1 MSKFELY
8 NIVLKDMKDETR
20 TYEFDLDDAY
30 FKKID
35 SPEVQRGNVKAKVV
49 VSKKISTY
57 ELQFILEG
65 NVIVPCNRC
74 LDDMD
79 QAITYKETL
88 QVKLGDKFDEVD
100 EIVIIPESE
109 GALNVAWFMY
119 EFIILN
125 IPIKHVH
132 PTGECN
138 KTMVSKLKRHIARHK
153 DDDDDNDL
161 DFDDDDDMSNDE
173 VPTDP
178 RWDGLQNILENN

>member
-1 MSKFELY
+1 
-8 NIVLKDMKDETR
+8 
-20 TYEFDLDDAY
+20 
-30 FKKID
+30 
-35 SPEVQRGNVKAKVV
+35 
-49 VSKKISTY
+49 
-57 ELQFILEG
+57 
-65 NVIVPCNRC
+65 
-74 LDDMD
+74 MD